1 MTPRASAERIAGV
14 AADEAGIARLK
25 LAVTAAPE
33 AGRANDAVIRLLA
46 KSWGWP
52 KTAFVLRAGAAGRRK
67 TVHVAGDYAALAGHL
82 DRWLDRWLD
91 PVPGGKS

>member
-52 KTAFVLRAGAAGRRK
+52 KTAFALRAGAAGRRK
-67 TVHVAGDYAALAGHL
+67 TVHIAGDYATLARHIERWLELHL
-82 DRWLDRWLD
+82 DQI
-91 PVPGGKS
+91 PGGKS